1 MKRILIAMA
10 LLLAVA
16 LTAPCLIGAELSA
29 ARDRVEIT
37 EQALFG
43 DPALAAGATV
53 HQTAQ
58 LDEHLLWQ
66 TAYPVGGAPSTDYR
80 FSSRGL
86 TFEHLTAYDGI
97 HLSDHIE
104 FGLNLRD
111 PFDAMS
117 GIEVAYYEL
126 FQETEPGTRS
136 TKRVRLQD
144 YYTYYPIRIEI
155 DLPGTLWHGLDYER
169 MESDDFVNER
179 LVWDKFSEFF
189 KIPIPENLPD
199 IEISVTKNADG
210 SIGGTGSHM
219 DKAGYALY
227 VEAAYNANTCFFAIN
242 NRIGD
247 IGEPNGYIDTSLIPG
262 GYGIYS
268 FSYSNVLNERNS
280 SGSSRTFH
288 PGYQTGVNADSLA
301 MVYPL
306 EQHVSVRDMTVS
318 ADGSRLLLLTDDG
331 AAITLTVID
340 VATMTATQSFRL
352 CDSAYVSIHQEDDFI
367 IFFHNPGF
375 SLFSVD
381 DAGTYRLEITA
392 DQPSVTDD
400 DFKYINT
407 HAAMDFDGERLIM
420 VDQLEEERYRAMLTC
435 NFCVA
440 VYDQSGLR
448 YYGEYQSGLSAN
460 PDPNDYRY
468 NCLTQEITV
477 TWQ

>member
-80 FSSRGL
+80 FSARTLS
-86 TFEHLTAYDGI
+86 FPYQVSYSGI
-97 HLSDHIE
+97 RLNDSIRP
-104 FGLNLRD
+104 GLNLRE

-144 YYTYYPIRIEI
+144 YYTYYPLRITI
-155 DLPGTLWHGLDYER
+155 DLPGTLWFGGDIEDVQDEAY
-169 MESDDFVNER
+169 VNER
-179 LVWDKFSEFF
+179 LVWEKFTEFF
-189 KIPIPENLPD
+189 KIPIPEDLPA
-199 IEISVTKNADG
+199 IEISVTKNEDG
-210 SIGGTGSHM
+210 NIGGTGSHWD
-219 DKAGYALY
+219 DKFYALY
-227 VEAAYNANTCFFAIN
+227 VEAAYNADTCFFAIN

-247 IGEPNGYIDTSLIPG
+247 IGEASGYIDTSLIPG

-280 SGSSRTFH
+280 SGSSRT
-288 PGYQTGVNADSLA
+288 
-301 MVYPL
+301 
-306 EQHVSVRDMTVS
+306 
-318 ADGSRLLLLTDDG
+318 
-331 AAITLTVID
+331 
-340 VATMTATQSFRL
+340 
-352 CDSAYVSIHQEDDFI
+352 
-367 IFFHNPGF
+367 
-375 SLFSVD
+375 
-381 DAGTYRLEITA
+381 
-392 DQPSVTDD
+392 
-400 DFKYINT
+400 
-407 HAAMDFDGERLIM
+407 
-420 VDQLEEERYRAMLTC
+420 
-435 NFCVA
+435 
-440 VYDQSGLR
+440 
-448 YYGEYQSGLSAN
+448 
-460 PDPNDYRY
+460 
-468 NCLTQEITV
+468 
-477 TWQ
+477 